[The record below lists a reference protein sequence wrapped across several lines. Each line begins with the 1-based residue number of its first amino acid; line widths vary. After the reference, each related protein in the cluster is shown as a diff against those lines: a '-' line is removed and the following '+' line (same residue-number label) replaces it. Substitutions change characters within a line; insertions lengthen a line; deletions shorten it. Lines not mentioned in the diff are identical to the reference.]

1 MDKPSPDVVAESDAF
16 HPARCV
22 CARAPRRM
30 GRRGSRHHICQ
41 GARDPP
47 DTIVRLRGCRVP
59 WLGALT
65 ANRRILWVQALPGA
79 IALALVLAS

>member
-1 MDKPSPDVVAESDAF
+1 
-16 HPARCV
+16 
-22 CARAPRRM
+22 
-30 GRRGSRHHICQ
+30 
-41 GARDPP
+41 
-47 DTIVRLRGCRVP
+47 VP